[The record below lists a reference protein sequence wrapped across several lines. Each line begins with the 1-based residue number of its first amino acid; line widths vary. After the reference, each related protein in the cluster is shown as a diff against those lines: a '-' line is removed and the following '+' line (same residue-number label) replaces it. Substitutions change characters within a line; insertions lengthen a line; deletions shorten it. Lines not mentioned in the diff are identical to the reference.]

1 MSVPSQQATR
11 AKAKSSFSVFMLL
24 FALLIALA
32 GAGYWRYFR
41 HVGISAVGVDT
52 SPEALDRR
60 LLRAEQSVEQLEQE
74 RSTLQQRLSDS
85 SNRTNLLRD
94 EVLGV
99 TERAGLIE
107 DSIRELSR
115 TERSAQDSLHLNEAE
130 LLLSIAN
137 ERWQLSGDLPGTLHA
152 TELASQSI
160 NALKDPQWV
169 NLRQTIAQELIA
181 FRALGPD
188 PRLTAKGELD
198 ALEAALPQFSPSTG
212 QASQE
217 QDSAHGLTRLLNAL
231 IRIQPTGQQTLITP
245 SDQHAAKTALEL
257 EMANAR
263 MALNLRHSADFKAS
277 VVRINQ
283 WLVRLYA
290 NTPQLKE
297 HRAKLLTVAN
307 TPLNMPMLLAGS
319 SLAELQRAKQGAK
332 Q

>member
-1 MSVPSQQATR
+1 MSLPPPESST
-11 AKAKSSFSVFMLL
+11 AKAKSSIGGFTLL
-24 FALLIALA
+24 LVLFIALA
-32 GAGYWRYFR
+32 GAGYWRYIK
-41 HVGISAVGVDT
+41 HPSSSVGDET
-52 SPEALDRR
+52 SPEALDQR
-60 LLRAEQSVEQLEQE
+60 LLSVEQSLAQLASE
-74 RSTLQQRLSDS
+74 RNNLQQRISDS

-115 TERSAQDSLHLNEAE
+115 SERSAQNSLRLNEAE
-130 LLLSIAN
+130 LLLTIAS
-137 ERWQLSGDLPGTLHA
+137 ERWQLSGDLSGTVQA

-169 NLRQTIAQELIA
+169 NLRQTIAQELVA
-181 FRALGPD
+181 FRTLGPD
-188 PRLTAKGELD
+188 PRLAAKGELD
-198 ALEAALPQFSPSTG
+198 ALEAALPQFSPATG
-212 QASQE
+212 QASRAQNSE
-217 QDSAHGLTRLLNAL
+217 HGAMRLLNAL

-245 SDQHAAKTALEL
+245 SDKHAAKTALEL
-257 EMANAR
+257 EIASAR
-263 MALNLRHSADFKAS
+263 IALHLRNSADFKAS

-297 HRAKLLTVAN
+297 RRTKLLAIAN
-307 TPLNMPMLLAGS
+307 TPLNMSVLLAGS
-319 SLAELQRAKQGAK
+319 SLVELQRLKQGAK